1 MPPPSGRWMRTL
13 WLPGVALLLVGCVTP
28 PSLRKGNPSFN
39 VSTSDAGAVL
49 REMRENPKPLQ
60 RPLVVLSGFCDPGI
74 AANILCGEFK
84 RLTGDDRVIGVSFL
98 FCGNFQQC
106 RRNVIEA
113 VDKAFPNDDPQ
124 WTTEVD
130 VVGVSMG
137 GLVGRYAAA
146 LEPDHP
152 DARRLRVARLFTIS
166 SPHRGAALAML
177 PTLSRLQLD
186 MRADSEFLHRLTR
199 AESAEGDR
207 DANAD
212 NNAAKP
218 AGYTLVPY
226 VRLGDTIVGAK
237 NAAPDGTTPWWLPA
251 EPFQDSHLMAMVDP
265 RIIADVA
272 RRLRGESPLTHDPP
286 QPLPTPS

>member
-1 MPPPSGRWMRTL
+1 MSPWPARWMRTL
-13 WLPGVALLLVGCVTP
+13 WLPAVALLLVGCGTSP
-28 PSLRKGNPSFN
+28 AMRKGNPSFN
-39 VSTSDAGAVL
+39 VSTSDAGLEL
-49 REMRENPKPLQ
+49 RKMREHPKPLE

-74 AANILCGEFK
+74 AANILRGEFK

-98 FCGNFQQC
+98 FCGDFEQC
-106 RRNVIEA
+106 RRSVIAA
-113 VDKAFPNDDPQ
+113 VDKAFPNDDPR

-146 LEPDHP
+146 PEPEHP

-166 SPHRGAALAML
+166 SPHRGALLAML

-186 MRADSEFLHRLTR
+186 MRSDSDFLRRLVQ
-199 AESAEGDR
+199 AEATIDDGQSGD
-207 DANAD
+207 
-212 NNAAKP
+212 AATYKI
-218 AGYTLVPY
+218 VPY

-237 NAAPDGTTPWWLPA
+237 NAAPEGLTPWWLPA
-251 EPFQDSHLMAMVDP
+251 EPFQDSHLMAMADP

-272 RRLRGESPLTHDPP
+272 RRLRGECPLTHDPP